1 MNMVSQIVI
10 PGMKLRLTDWN
21 GTIVKFNVHSSSR
34 RISARWRNG
43 EVEVVVPPN
52 TPTRRAVETVL
63 EWKDR
68 LDLRKPKVRFYDG
81 QVLEFEG
88 LRFRFGQQSLKPLQ
102 VHLTGSTFEPV
113 ISVGTGLCFDNDE
126 VISIISRLM
135 THAATNTAPDILLPI
150 AREEAARV
158 GLSPASWSISRG
170 HNTLGRCSGRGEIA
184 LSSRCVFL
192 PDDLRRYIVCHEL
205 AHLVHMNHSAEFHSL
220 CDSFLDG
227 NERLL
232 INKLK
237 KFQWPLL

>member
-1 MNMVSQIVI
+1 MNTVSPIVF

-21 GTIVKFNVHSSSR
+21 GTVVKFNVHSSSR

-43 EVEVVVPPN
+43 EVEVVVPPD
-52 TPTRRAVETVL
+52 TLTRRAVETVL
-63 EWKDR
+63 GWKER
-68 LDLRKPKVRFYDG
+68 LDQRKPKVRFHDG
-81 QVLEFEG
+81 QIMEFDG
-88 LRFRFGQQSLKPLQ
+88 LKIRFGRQSLKPLQ
-102 VHLTGSTFEPV
+102 VHLTGSVYEPV
-113 ISVGTGLCFDNDE
+113 ISVGTGLSFDDDE

-135 THAATNTAPDILLPI
+135 THAATNTAPKILLPI

-158 GLSPASWSISRG
+158 GLSPTSWSISRG

-205 AHLVHMNHSAEFHSL
+205 AHLVHMNHSADFHRL
-220 CDSFLDG
+220 CNKFLDG